1 MNSVSS
7 AKKISKTEGKTD
19 AWRLNSSDFGR
30 KYRPKFISELIGQS
44 MVKYAIKG
52 MVKKKHIPG
61 ALLIHGQRGCGKTT
75 ITRVLT
81 AIINCK
87 QLTKNGDPC
96 MECESCKALWSSDQI
111 KHPDYIEINCAADTS
126 IDGIRALKERLSYK
140 PRNNA
145 VVVVLD
151 EVHKLSKAAQE
162 AALKIIEEPNNH
174 VRWILA
180 TTDIQGI
187 IATLLSRCTKL
198 QLTVP
203 SLKEVVGLLQRVC
216 KSESLSVSDDVLE
229 ALVTSSNNI
238 PRDSLN
244 ALQRLA
250 LIIASGEIKAGEVTM
265 ESLSSDLAEAIGVPN
280 YACIRDFLI
289 GVYKGRLSACV
300 VAANSSQNKT
310 TMLKG
315 CLDTH
320 TSVVMFMSTKKPEEV
335 FQNKQS
341 IGYMKHIVSTAGLP
355 GDADTRKL
363 MSLFLND
370 MLDMYAK
377 SSQYQ
382 FGDSVAPL
390 VGLAS
395 RWCLRF
401 KQGDA

>member
-1 MNSVSS
+1 MSVVKNEKKVISD
-7 AKKISKTEGKTD
+7 AKRE

-30 KYRPKFISELIGQS
+30 KYRPRFISELIGQS

-75 ITRVLT
+75 LTRVLT
-81 AIINCK
+81 AIINCEH
-87 QLTKNGDPC
+87 LTKDGDPC
-96 MECESCKALWSSDQI
+96 MECESCNALWANDQI
-111 KHPDYIEINCAADTS
+111 KHQDYIEINCAADTS
-126 IDGIRALKERLSYK
+126 IDGIRALKERLSFR
-140 PRNNA
+140 PRYNA
-145 VVVVLD
+145 TVVVLD

-162 AALKIIEEPNNH
+162 AALKMIEEPNNH

-198 QLTVP
+198 QLSVP
-203 SLKEVVGLLQRVC
+203 ALKDVVGLMRRVC
-216 KSESLSVSDDVLE
+216 KAEKLSVNDSVLE
-229 ALVTSSNNI
+229 ALVVSANNI

-250 LIIASGEIKAGEVTM
+250 LIIASGEIKDSEVTFD
-265 ESLSSDLAEAIGVPN
+265 SLNSDLAEAIGVPN
-280 YACIRDFLI
+280 YACIRDFLV
-289 GVYKGRLSACV
+289 GMYKGRLSTCV

-320 TSVVMFMSTKKPEEV
+320 TNVVMFMSTKEPEKV
-335 FQNKQS
+335 FENKQTV
-341 IGYMKHIVSTAGLP
+341 GYMKHIVSTSKLS
-355 GDADTRKL
+355 GDSDTQKL
-363 MSLFLND
+363 MSLVLND
-370 MLDMYAK
+370 MLEMYSK

-390 VGLAS
+390 IGLAS
-395 RWCLRF
+395 KWCLRF
-401 KQGDA
+401 KQGEA